1 MRYLLDTNI
10 CVYLMNRTRPNLTR
24 RVLEHHPDDL
34 AISVITAAELSYGV
48 AKSKRKAEA
57 SAALTRLLASLRV
70 QPFDEAAMVTY
81 GRIRADLEAKGTPIG
96 PLDTLIAAHALAL
109 GVAVVTNNTGEF
121 RRVRDLTV
129 EDWT

>member
-10 CVYLMNRTRPNLTR
+10 CVYLMNRTRPELAK

-48 AKSKRKAEA
+48 AKSRRKAEA
-57 SAALTRLLASLRV
+57 SSALARLLFTLRV
-70 QPFDEAAMVTY
+70 QPFDEGAMVTY
-81 GRIRADLEAKGTPIG
+81 GNVRAELEARGTPIG

-109 GVAVVTNNTGEF
+109 RLTIVTNNTGEF

-129 EDWT
+129 EDWS